1 MDFSILK
8 DIIKRGNFT
17 VCESFENWETA
28 VKASVQPFINNGLV
42 KEAYA
47 DRVVEM
53 VHEYRPYICIC
64 PHVAIPHAMAP
75 ELVLTKDPVISF
87 MKVNQPVAFS
97 DKPHEQA
104 ELFFALA
111 TPSSEQHLEEL
122 QVLVSLLEQ
131 EGVIEK
137 LLLAKTKK
145 DFEVLIEKGVND

>member
-8 DIIKRGNFT
+8 KIIDHNNFAI
-17 VCESFENWETA
+17 CESFDNWESA
-28 VKASVQPFINNGLV
+28 IRASVRPFINNGLV

-47 DRVVEM
+47 DRVVGM
-53 VHEYRPYICIC
+53 VHEYGPYICIC

-75 ELVLTKDPVISF
+75 ELILTKEPVISF

-97 DKPHEQA
+97 DKPYEQA

-111 TPSSEQHLEEL
+111 TPSNEQHLEEL
-122 QVLVSLLEQ
+122 QVLVNLLEQ

-137 LLLAKTKK
+137 LLEAKTRA
-145 DFEVLIEKGVND
+145 DFETLLEKGVND